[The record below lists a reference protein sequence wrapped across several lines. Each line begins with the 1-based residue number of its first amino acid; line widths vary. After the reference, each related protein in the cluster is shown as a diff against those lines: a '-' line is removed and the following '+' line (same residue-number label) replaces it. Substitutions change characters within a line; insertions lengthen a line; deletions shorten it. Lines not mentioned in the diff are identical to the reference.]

1 MTDQELL
8 NLAAECG
15 FSHVNML
22 NVPALEF
29 RSEVRDMCSADKC
42 NHYGRCWICPP
53 HCGTLEEVAEKAQK
67 YSRGILV
74 QCTGQMED
82 DYDVETML
90 ETGAEQKKCF
100 AKLVKAVREAY
111 PSCLPMSAGHCTV
124 CPTCTC
130 PDAPCRFPEL
140 AIPSME
146 AYGLWVSKVCE
157 DSGAK
162 YYYGPQTITY
172 TSCILVD

>member
-15 FSHVNML
+15 FDHVNML
-22 NVPALEF
+22 NVGALVF
-29 RSEVRDMCSADKC
+29 QAEVRDMCAADKC
-42 NHYGRCWICPP
+42 RSYGRCWTCPP
-53 HCGTLEEVAEKAQK
+53 HCGTLEEITEKARK
-67 YSRGILV
+67 YSRGVLV

-82 DYDVETML
+82 DYDFETIMDT
-90 ETGAEQKKCF
+90 EKAQKKCF
-100 AKLVKAVREAY
+100 MELVKTLRQQY
-111 PSCLPMSAGHCTV
+111 PNCLPMSAGACSI

-130 PDAPCRFPEL
+130 PDQPCRCPEL

-162 YYYGPQTITY
+162 YFYGPQTITF
-172 TSCILVD
+172 TSCVLVD